1 MPNLSEYIKLRTEQ
15 KRELS
20 WGEVDSNFLYVA
32 NPWSPTRYYKEGY
45 IVYHD
50 ADGTGGNGLSWYIA
64 VVDNGPSITFNI
76 ADWEAIGAASTGA
89 STIDVS
95 DGTTTSSV
103 NTLTFNSD
111 DFGLSVVGNNANITI
126 NESAIKWWL
135 LPGDPDLGTGS
146 NNQIAVHIGQV
157 FIGSGTHSGIY
168 KFNVYGTSRFT
179 GNIALSAGVTVD
191 GVDISLLATDY
202 NAHTHTIVPTTLAS
216 YSALYPNSN
225 NQLEDVQ
232 INIGTLATGHT
243 LSWDNALKKWVNLPA
258 VASALSGLTD
268 VQFSALANNQVL
280 LYNNTLSKWQNST
293 VTANSTTGL
302 SAPFSHNHNT
312 VYFTKSQLTTS
323 GGGGTIHWNNV
334 ASKPSDTSD
343 YIVAST
349 YGGPFTNTAYRVLQS
364 TDGSIT
370 IDTSVSNVIDLSAAT
385 SAIIDVY
392 EEGSLIGA
400 YAGLDFISSIYGSFI
415 VTGVTSSAATVELFE
430 PKVSVLINGALSDTV
445 HNLDFTDTTNVT
457 FTISSGGPDTIQI
470 EAISRG
476 IVGVQQPSP
485 SVITAYNSPRL
496 NLAFKD
502 NAEITWTVT
511 DQSGTDTVAVEAN
524 LVSPNEIEVYRNGS
538 LQGSFTGIDF
548 ADGVGTIVS
557 SVSSTGGSIEI
568 QIDTAATLD
577 DVCQNGFSTT
587 TPIEITG
594 GATYLE
600 LTEPADVSNPSV
612 PAGCIIL
619 ASPNG
624 TRFAITVDDFGNLI
638 TTQL

>member
-1 MPNLSEYIKLRTEQ
+1 MANLSEYIKLRTEQ

-64 VVDNGPSITFNI
+64 VVDNGPSTTFNI
-76 ADWEAIGAASTGA
+76 ADWEAIGAASTGG

-95 DGTTTSSV
+95 DGITTSSV

-135 LPGDPDLGTGS
+135 LPGDPALGTGS

-157 FIGSGTHSGIY
+157 FIGSGIHSGIY

-179 GNIALSAGVTVD
+179 GNIALNPGVTID
-191 GVDISLLATDY
+191 GVDVSILATDY
-202 NAHTHTIVPTTLAS
+202 NAHTHTIVPTTLTN
-216 YSALYPNSN
+216 YSVLYPNSN
-225 NQLEDVQ
+225 NQLEDIQ
-232 INIGTLATGHT
+232 INTGTLATGHT

-258 VASALSGLTD
+258 TAAALSGLTD
-268 VQFSALANNQVL
+268 VQIGALANNQVL
-280 LYNNTLSKWQNST
+280 LYNNTLSKWQNT
-293 VTANSTTGL
+293 TIFANGTTGL

-312 VYFTKSQLTTS
+312 VYFTKTQLTTS
-323 GGGGTIHWNNV
+323 GGGGTVHWNNV
-334 ASKPSDTSD
+334 TSKPTDTSS

-370 IDTSVSNVIDLSAAT
+370 IDTSVANVIDLSAAS

-400 YAGLDFISSIYGSFI
+400 YAGLDFISNSFGGFT
-415 VTGVTSSAATVELFE
+415 VTGVTSSAATIELVD
-430 PKVSVLINGALSDTV
+430 PKVSVLANGSLSDTV
-445 HNLDFTDTTNVT
+445 HNLDFADTTNVT
-457 FTISSGGPDTIQI
+457 FTLSSGGPDIIQI

-485 SVITAYNSPRL
+485 SVITTYNTPRL

-502 NAEITWTVT
+502 NTEITWTVI
-511 DQSGTDTVAVEAN
+511 DQAGTDTVAVEAN
-524 LVSPNEIEVYRNGS
+524 LVSPNEIEVYTNGS
-538 LQGSFTGIDF
+538 FQGSFTGIDF
-548 ADGVGTIVS
+548 ADGTGTAVNS
-557 SVSSTGGSIEI
+557 TSSTGGSIEI

-577 DVCQNGFSTT
+577 DVCLNGYSTN

-594 GATYLE
+594 AGSFLE
-600 LTEPADVSNPSV
+600 LTQPADVSNPSA

-638 TTQL
+638 TTQF

>member
-1 MPNLSEYIKLRTEQ
+1 MANLSEYIKLRTEQ

-50 ADGTGGNGLSWYIA
+50 ADGTGGNGLSWYRA
-64 VVDNGPSITFNI
+64 VIDNGPSTTFNI
-76 ADWEAIGAASTGA
+76 ADWEAIGAASTGG

-95 DGTTTSSV
+95 DGITTSSV

-111 DFGLSVVGNNANITI
+111 DFGLNVVGNNANITI

-135 LPGDPDLGTGS
+135 LPGDPALGTGS

-157 FIGSGTHSGIY
+157 FIGSGIHSGIY

-179 GNIALSAGVTVD
+179 GNIALNPGVTVD

-232 INIGTLATGHT
+232 INTGTLATGHT
-243 LSWDNALKKWVNLPA
+243 LSWDNGLKKWVNLPA
-258 VASALSGLTD
+258 TAAALSGLTD
-268 VQFSALANNQVL
+268 VQIGALANNQIL

-293 VTANSTTGL
+293 VTANGTTGL

-323 GGGGTIHWNNV
+323 GGGGTVHWNNV

-370 IDTSVSNVIDLSAAT
+370 IDTSVANVIDLSAAS

-392 EEGSLIGA
+392 EEGSLIGS
-400 YAGLDFISSIYGSFI
+400 YAGLDFISSNYGSFVI
-415 VTGVTSSAATVELFE
+415 TGVTSSAATVELFE
-430 PKVSVLINGALSDTV
+430 PKVSILANTV
-445 HNLDFTDTTNVT
+445 PVDIAHNIDFTDTSNVL
-457 FTISSGGPDTIQI
+457 FTVTSTTADTVTV
-470 EAISRG
+470 EAESKV
-476 IVGVQQPSP
+476 IVGVQQPAP
-485 SVITAYNSPRL
+485 SVITTLNTPRL

-502 NAEITWTVT
+502 NTEITWTVT
-511 DQSGTDTVAVEAN
+511 DQAGTDTVAVEAN
-524 LVSPNEIEVYRNGS
+524 LVSPNEIEVYTNGS
-538 LQGSFTGIDF
+538 FQGSFTGIDF
-548 ADGVGTIVS
+548 ADGAGTVVNS
-557 SVSSTGGSIEI
+557 TSSTGGSIEI

-577 DVCQNGFSTT
+577 DVCLNGYSTS

-594 GATYLE
+594 SGSFLE
-600 LTEPADVSNPSV
+600 LTQPADVSNPSA
-612 PAGCIIL
+612 PSGCIIL